1 MLLICVYCILQAV
14 NEKPLSNV
22 ILEKIN
28 VIQVQIKLIFQVEL
42 LTLQYRK

>member
-1 MLLICVYCILQAV
+1 MLLICAYCILQAV
-14 NEKPLSNV
+14 NEKLSDV
-22 ILEKIN
+22 IFEKSI